1 MYILNF
7 LPAQAAERHVTITL
21 SSNCSDMEAATEAD
35 TVVCRKVK
43 TTQRFQFTATV
54 EVDKGI
60 CDVLPPSEVVSFD
73 LKIFGQSE
81 STLRVDLSIDLI
93 HCP

>member
-1 MYILNF
+1 MYTLYTLNF
-7 LPAQAAERHVTITL
+7 LPQAAERHVTITL

-35 TVVCRKVK
+35 TVVCHKVK

-60 CDVLPPSEVVSFD
+60 CDVLPSSGVVSFD
-73 LKIFGQSE
+73 LKIFGQSD
-81 STLRVDLSIDLI
+81 STLRVDISI
-93 HCP
+93 